1 MAQLDH
7 FGSKTSDYD
16 SIFHINQNSN
26 IAPTISTRLNEHF
39 PHEFTKKV
47 NLKRLSNQ
55 LSKTGKTTICLIK
68 QSRTFL
74 TRSIKRGGD
83 II

>member
-74 TRSIKRGGD
+74 TRSVKRGGD